1 MLTLRKLNVTELKY
15 RVMNQK
21 IIFLLSIA
29 IILNQT
35 SLLGNNDSIVITTV
49 EDEKPLDVSMN
60 LEINGTIKLYS
71 VLKED
76 IYEETEKS
84 TSIKDEQ
91 FIKWV
96 LNPDKDFYI
105 GVGEE
110 AEAITPGNFKRLAKK
125 YFSDSPELVE
135 RIGKRGFR
143 YRNLPSMII
152 FFNKMVAK
160 EGGLTKNDIIA
171 SYTN

>member
-1 MLTLRKLNVTELKY
+1 
-15 RVMNQK
+15 MNLK
-21 IIFLLSIA
+21 IILLLSIT
-29 IILNQT
+29 IILSQT
-35 SLLGNNDSIVITTV
+35 TLLGNEDSIIVTTI
-49 EDEKPLDVSMN
+49 EDEKILEISMD

-84 TSIKDEQ
+84 TPIKDEK

-105 GVGEE
+105 GIGQE

-125 YFSDSPELVE
+125 YFSNSPELVE

-152 FFNKMVAK
+152 FFNKMMAK
-160 EGGLTKNDIIA
+160 EGGLTKNDIIT
-171 SYTN
+171 SHVN